1 MTYLKFIT
9 LYQQNSLAKKK
20 YYTIQ
25 KNKITLLLLKKFIQI
40 GLVKSVKSNIKN
52 TTLLYVYINY
62 INNNNVYIKITTLYT
77 LSKKKNVNIKT
88 LLLKKKF
95 NTNST
100 LLILTSKGL
109 LTNFEAIAKNIGGV
123 LLCQINY

>member
-1 MTYLKFIT
+1 MTYLKFIN